1 MVGLVISIGVM
12 FWIVIGLFVY
22 DVFMFVFLFLI
33 DGCVVDDS
41 IVFYVYNVFII
52 YIMDFSYVVEILV
65 ILMFVLWIEW

>member
-22 DVFMFVFLFLI
+22 DVFMLVFLFLI

>member
-1 MVGLVISIGVM
+1 M

-22 DVFMFVFLFLI
+22 DVLMFVFLFLI
-33 DGCVVDDS
+33 DGCVGDES

>member
-33 DGCVVDDS
+33 DGCVGDES

>member
-1 MVGLVISIGVM
+1 M

-41 IVFYVYNVFII
+41 VVFYVYNVFII

>member
-1 MVGLVISIGVM
+1 M

-22 DVFMFVFLFLI
+22 DVLMFVFLFLI
-33 DGCVVDDS
+33 DGCGVDDS

>member
-52 YIMDFSYVVEILV
+52 YVMDFSYVVEILV

>member
-41 IVFYVYNVFII
+41 IVFYVYNVFIV

>member
-41 IVFYVYNVFII
+41 VVFYVYNVFII

>member
-22 DVFMFVFLFLI
+22 DVLMFVFLFLI
-33 DGCVVDDS
+33 DGCGVDDS